1 MPYYRAEHRDTRKV
15 WRIEARSKT
24 QLRRQLARFDGSEY
38 RSFWNLTE
46 VDSTEW
52 NRLKRQG
59 VDFVPYEMMSRQ

>member
-1 MPYYRAEHRDTRKV
+1 MPYYRVEHRDTGKV

-24 QLRRQLARFDGSEY
+24 QLRRQLSRFDGCEY
-38 RSFWNLTE
+38 CSFWNLTE

-59 VDFVPYEMMSRQ
+59 IEFVPQEMMN